1 MFHQQKRI
9 VMRQLKSIL
18 FRFLIVLLGGMFSAL
33 QIAEDTGIM
42 RISPLK
48 ESAYE
53 ILEAKCNTCHRKQ
66 NPFKVFSYK
75 NMEKHAPKIYKQVFV
90 KRRMPKGDEHHLTK
104 EEYDLLEQ
112 WLLTQNIP

>member
-1 MFHQQKRI
+1 
-9 VMRQLKSIL
+9 MRQLKFIL
-18 FRFLIVLLGGMFSAL
+18 FQFLIILLGGVLSAV
-33 QIAEDTGIM
+33 QIAEGADMVGF
-42 RISPLK
+42 SPLK

-53 ILEAKCNTCHRKQ
+53 ILDSKCNTCHRKQ

-90 KRRMPKGDEHHLTK
+90 KRRMPKGNEHHLTK
-104 EEYDLLEQ
+104 EEYDVLEQ